1 MQFLQAISCIVIL
14 FDLTPILHCKP
25 VPQLPDVQHQS
36 LNSCQIIHRV
46 RRSFQGL
53 HLASGAWTS
62 SRGSPQHRAT
72 RTSLPWEARL
82 GVRGAQSL
90 QEPGAKAQASLLVG
104 PPVIVLYVLVQPS
117 QEHCQ
122 ELCLM
127 HACCQLADI
136 LLRHLDKMISGGSC
150 QSNE

>member
-1 MQFLQAISCIVIL
+1 MPNVSQGEEEFPGLAFGIRGLDQQQEFSSTESHQDFPCLGGPAGGEGGS
-14 FDLTPILHCKP
+14 KP
-25 VPQLPDVQHQS
+25 
-36 LNSCQIIHRV
+36 
-46 RRSFQGL
+46 
-53 HLASGAWTS
+53 AGAWGKGPGQLAGNTTS
-62 SRGSPQHRAT
+62 HCVVAT
-72 RTSLPWEARL
+72 CARMRL
-82 GVRGAQSL
+82 
-90 QEPGAKAQASLLVG
+90 
-104 PPVIVLYVLVQPS
+104 PS